1 MAKRWWQH
9 LIGAPAPPAPATPSA
24 PVWSGSNSG
33 ATSRCAPGRILHLCG
48 HWPAPCFT
56 VSQQCI
62 VSAFEGSVGAFCL
75 AQATHKRPTMIES
88 WPKMRK
94 CGKKK
99 SSWWGSMVCQ
109 DWPPKPTCWISLDQ
123 TLWNLARPFLT
134 LLYLAAS
141 IG

>member
-9 LIGAPAPPAPATPSA
+9 LIGAPAPAPPTPSA
-24 PVWSGSNSG
+24 PVWFQL
-33 ATSRCAPGRILHLCG
+33 RCNKPLCTRILHLCG
-48 HWPAPCFT
+48 HWPVLCFT

-62 VSAFEGSVGAFCL
+62 VSAFEGSVGSFCL

-94 CGKKK
+94 CGRKK

-109 DWPPKPTCWISLDQ
+109 GWPPKPTCWISLDQ